1 MGIEFSALPRAVFSR
16 YCSGVTCCSI
26 ETEFWALGTLYS
38 SNFHDASRVIISGGG
53 DYNGA

>member
-38 SNFHDASRVIISGGG
+38 FMMPLIISGGG